1 MMSDRYNQLDHI
13 TQDKYDPEVDDYVI
27 WDQGKYGKFEGC
39 VYFKGDLIDNQLR
52 KKHGWNELSRYI
64 TIEIGTK
71 PKPPCLYSRGADRN
85 HKLIH
90 TLLLCY
96 DQEWKNLIFIKKRK
110 SKNDDTIVLT
120 REQRYGV
127 NVDINEEESL
137 YANYKSQEGRY
148 LDIQ

>member
-1 MMSDRYNQLDHI
+1 M
-13 TQDKYDPEVDDYVI
+13 
-27 WDQGKYGKFEGC
+27 
-39 VYFKGDLIDNQLR
+39 
-52 KKHGWNELSRYI
+52 
-64 TIEIGTK
+64 
-71 PKPPCLYSRGADRN
+71 LYSRGADRN

-148 LDIQ
+148 IDIQ

>member
-27 WDQGKYGKFEGC
+27 WDQGKYGKFEGW

-71 PKPPCLYSRGADRN
+71 PKPPCLYSTIADRN

-96 DQEWKNLIFIKKRK
+96 EHEWKNLIFIKKRR

-127 NVDINEEESL
+127 NVDTNEGESL